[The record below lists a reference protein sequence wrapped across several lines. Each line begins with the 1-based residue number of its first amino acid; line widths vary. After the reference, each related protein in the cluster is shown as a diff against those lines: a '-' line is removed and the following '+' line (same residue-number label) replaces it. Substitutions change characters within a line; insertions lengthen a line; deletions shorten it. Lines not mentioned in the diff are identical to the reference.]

1 MLNKK
6 LLLVFSMLTL
16 GFTACPAPQTYGIS
30 GTITVPVGSD
40 VKDTI
45 IVACNIESCKKQF
58 SANAEVTTIGS
69 TGLSAGWNIRLY
81 TPGKYQVIAV
91 NTAQGLIGVY
101 KNPTTNS
108 SFIEVQGSYN
118 SESEVNIT
126 LIKGA
131 VPAQALDLFKT
142 ELPTSPFP
150 SSSIS
155 ALN

>member
-16 GFTACPAPQTYGIS
+16 GFTACPAPPTFGIS
-30 GTITVPVGSD
+30 GSITVPAGSE

-45 IVACNIESCKKQF
+45 IMACNIESCKKQF

-69 TGLSAGWNIRLY
+69 TGLSAGWNIRLF

-101 KNPTTNS
+101 KNPADNS
-108 SFIEVQGSYN
+108 SFVEVQRGGI
-118 SESEVNIT
+118 SELNVNIT
-126 LIKGA
+126 MFKGA
-131 VPAQALDLFKT
+131 VPAQALELFKT
-142 ELPTSPFP
+142 ELPT
-150 SSSIS
+150 
-155 ALN
+155 L